1 MAQVPHRSCDRKV
14 NEFVKRVR
22 AAHIH
27 VLILGHLRKQM
38 PTMMGKQKAQ
48 DKLVANLEEE
58 FYKVR
63 ASFCVSKC
71 VALPLCFRESDGT
84 RTMRKPVLH
93 CFPSSSVTRSYSI
106 GLL

>member
-58 FYKVR
+58 FYKV
-63 ASFCVSKC
+63 SEFGVP
-71 VALPLCFRESDGT
+71 PLGSCNQAARFKE
-84 RTMRKPVLH
+84 
-93 CFPSSSVTRSYSI
+93 
-106 GLL
+106 